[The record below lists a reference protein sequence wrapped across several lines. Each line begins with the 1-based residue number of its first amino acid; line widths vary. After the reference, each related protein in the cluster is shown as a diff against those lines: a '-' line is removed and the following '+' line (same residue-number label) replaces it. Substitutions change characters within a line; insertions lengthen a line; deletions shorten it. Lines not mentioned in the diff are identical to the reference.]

1 MESEIKTK
9 PLDSFESLTLIHEPP
24 LYRTARALLR
34 NDDDAREA
42 VQETFFQ
49 AFRCFD
55 RFEPGTNIRAW
66 LFSILVNVVRHY
78 RRKYLFR
85 WQFVGDDKVF
95 EETLRAPQ
103 EAETE
108 ISDKRILTALKLI
121 PKAFAEVVILS
132 DVREFSYREISDT
145 VGVPIGTVM
154 SRLSRGRRLL
164 RDRLAE
170 PASEYGVG
178 VSLAA

>member
-1 MESEIKTK
+1 M
-9 PLDSFESLTLIHEPP
+9 TLNHEHA

-34 NDDDAREA
+34 NDDDARET

-49 AFRCFD
+49 AYRCFD

-78 RRKYLFR
+78 RRKYVYR
-85 WQFVGDDKVF
+85 WQSIADHSIF

-103 EAETE
+103 HATNEL
-108 ISDKRILTALKLI
+108 SDTRILTALNRI
-121 PKAFAEVVILS
+121 PQAYAEVVVLS
-132 DVREFSYREISDT
+132 DVHDYSYREISDRM
-145 VGVPIGTVM
+145 GIPIGTVM

-164 RDRLAE
+164 REKLSG
-170 PASEYGVG
+170 PASEYRLGL
-178 VSLAA
+178 SLAA